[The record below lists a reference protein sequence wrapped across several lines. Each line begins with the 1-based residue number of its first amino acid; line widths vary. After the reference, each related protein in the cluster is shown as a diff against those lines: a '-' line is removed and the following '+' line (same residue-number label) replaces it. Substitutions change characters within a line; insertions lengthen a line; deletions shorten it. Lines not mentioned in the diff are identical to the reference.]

1 MKTNFE
7 GNVLTIE
14 FDAPWEQEV
23 IAYISRV
30 YGPNYVKTT
39 LTKLLL
45 SKQRGMDIQEAI
57 AEVEKKRGTVESGRV
72 GQPVREDAVRNP
84 R

>member
-7 GNVLTIE
+7 GNILTIE

-39 LTKLLL
+39 LTKLLI
-45 SKQRGMDIQEAI
+45 SKQRGMDYQEAI
-57 AEVEKKRGTVESGRV
+57 AEVEKKRAESDSRRIG
-72 GQPVREDAVRNP
+72 PNHREATN
-84 R
+84 